1 MIDKKDIEKLASLSR
16 MKLTE
21 EEKDRFAKEIDSILA
36 YVKQIQD
43 VTEGAENA
51 SSTNILA
58 RKTPLHFPH
67 RNTLRED
74 VANRDLNPDT
84 DVLVGLAPDSQD
96 GYVKVKK
103 ILN

>member
-21 EEKDRFAKEIDSILA
+21 EEKDRFAKEIDAILA

-43 VTEGAENA
+43 VTEGSDNEG
-51 SSTNILA
+51 SSESPT
-58 RKTPLHFPH
+58 HFPH
-67 RNTLRED
+67 RNALRED

-84 DVLVGLAPDSQD
+84 DVLVGLSPDSQD